1 MKKSLSSIVGF
12 AIIIAL
18 LLSGC
23 MPQTYVRHA
32 KDEDGNI
39 VVEDVGGQSSAMG
52 NFQIMDRQEKSKTLV
67 VVEKETRKFLTF
79 KNKED
84 MKTFEVWAR
93 KRQAATTAEEAQK
106 WQDLINQLEFSSV
119 VVSNGQSSGTSYGT
133 TANTI
138 KVTLVNSSGSDI
150 ILREVKQS
158 RKNFLNA
165 PITLRAGET
174 KYFSIQEGVYN
185 LRWETS
191 GGRSSNSRSWK
202 NVILDRKDPKIN
214 FTSN

>member
-1 MKKSLSSIVGF
+1 MKKSLSNIVSF
-12 AIIIAL
+12 AIIIAIL
-18 LLSGC
+18 ISGC

-52 NFQIMDRQEKSKTLV
+52 NFQIMDRQEKSRTLV

-84 MKTFEVWAR
+84 MKTFEVWAK
-93 KRQAATTAEEAQK
+93 KRQTANTAEEAQK

-119 VVSNGQSSGTSYGT
+119 VVSNGQSNGNSYGT
-133 TANTI
+133 TAGKI

-158 RKNFLNA
+158 RKNFINA

-191 GGRSSNSRSWK
+191 GGRSSNSHSWK
-202 NVILDRKDPKIN
+202 NVILDHKDPKIN
-214 FTSN
+214 FTNN